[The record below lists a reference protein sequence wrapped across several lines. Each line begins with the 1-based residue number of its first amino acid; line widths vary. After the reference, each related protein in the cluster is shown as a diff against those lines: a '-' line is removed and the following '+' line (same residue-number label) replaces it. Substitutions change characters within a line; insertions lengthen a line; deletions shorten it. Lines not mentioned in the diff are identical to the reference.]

1 MEKDYFQE
9 APKVIQLIGNSAIY
23 MKQKVVSN

>member
-1 MEKDYFQE
+1 MQKDYFQE

-23 MKQKVVSN
+23 MKKLLSN